1 MYTDTALRPAALAQ
15 DPTAPVGRRELLDR
29 KRQVVGY
36 ELFARSRAHA
46 ATDAP
51 ADSTSPDRTVFTALA
66 DGGKAALVGRK
77 TVFVH
82 CADAALNDDTL
93 DRVPPDGVVL
103 VFTPQPGLPQAEI
116 DTRTRQLA
124 ALRQRGFGLGFTHAV
139 LGTPFA
145 AWLPLA
151 AHVTL
156 DLAALQPAIV
166 APLVQKARTF
176 PHIKLLAH
184 NVNTVA
190 LYTRMSELGVTLFE
204 GSWLS
209 QPVAASART
218 IRPSQATILQLIQ
231 LLQTDADLAAIEEV
245 LKRDPTLSFNLLRFI
260 NSSGFGLRCEI
271 TSFRHAAMIIGQK
284 NLCRWAAL
292 LLTASKDSAAPPA
305 IGSTAIVRGR
315 LTELLAAELLAPGD
329 CDNAFIVGVF
339 SLLDAMLGVPM
350 AQALDQLPLPE
361 PVTDALLYRTGP
373 FAPFLDLAIAC
384 ESGEDEG
391 FAKAA
396 RTLHLSNH
404 QINWAHLQALAWG
417 DALLA

>member
-1 MYTDTALRPAALAQ
+1 MSTDPALRPDVPAE
-15 DPTAPVGRRELLDR
+15 DTTSPVGRRELLNR

-36 ELFARSRAHA
+36 VLFHRA
-46 ATDAP
+46 ATDTP
-51 ADSTSPDRTVFTALA
+51 ATRESTLFNALA

-82 CADAALNDDTL
+82 CDHAALSNDTL
-93 DRVPPDGVVL
+93 DRLPPDGVVL
-103 VFTPQPGLPQAEI
+103 VFTPQPGAPQTEI
-116 DTRTRQLA
+116 DARTQQFA
-124 ALRQRGFGLGFTHAV
+124 SLRQRGFHLAFTHAV

-151 AHVTL
+151 TYVTL
-156 DLAALQPAIV
+156 DLAVLQPAIV
-166 APLVQKARTF
+166 TPLVQKVRKF
-176 PHIKLLAH
+176 PNIQLLACS
-184 NVNTVA
+184 VNSVA
-190 LYTRMSELGVTLFE
+190 LYDRLSDLGVHLFE

-209 QPVAASART
+209 QPVPASART
-218 IRPSQATILQLIQ
+218 IRPSQATILQLIR
-231 LLQTDADLAAIEEV
+231 LLQTDADLSAIEEV

-260 NSSGFGLRCEI
+260 NSSGFGLSCEI

-284 NLCRWAAL
+284 NLFRWAAL

-315 LTELLAAELLAPGD
+315 LTELLAAEMLAPGE

-361 PVTDALLYRTGP
+361 SVTDALLYRTGP
-373 FAPFLDLAIAC
+373 FSPFLDLAMAC
-384 ESGEDEG
+384 ESGDDAA

-396 RTLHLSNH
+396 RALHLSNH

-417 DALLA
+417 DALVP